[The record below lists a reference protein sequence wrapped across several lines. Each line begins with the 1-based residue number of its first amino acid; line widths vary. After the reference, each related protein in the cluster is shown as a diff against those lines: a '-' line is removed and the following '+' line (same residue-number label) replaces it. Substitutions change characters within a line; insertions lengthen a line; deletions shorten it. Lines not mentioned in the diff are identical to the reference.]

1 LADPSAILSCL
12 RVSRRFHAL
21 AYQHIDVLYR
31 HVFVDRDTVKSVF
44 QGIEWARLEEQWTV
58 APRRSR
64 SYDGYSDDDN
74 ELDSLDNDQGIGL
87 SEHCSSPSD
96 SSQEPGWSSSS
107 TSTWDLDIRRL
118 RNLGRRFVPDYSD
131 LENSGEEG
139 DGERTFY
146 YLADESDCG
155 DGEERHS
162 YGGSIWSEGGS
173 GVGDEEWD
181 WSVSD
186 FMSPSRVIEV
196 GEAENEQGGKRN
208 HCWTE
213 EGDDWDALAGVASR
227 KRRRRWSRDE
237 SDPNREWSEGSE
249 GDSESSRSNWD
260 ITKSSANS
268 RSPSLDHTSSEDEC
282 DREPL
287 HSKAQTVPLID
298 AIPRVDEPGLRRPS
312 LPISPGSSLF
322 PWDYEY
328 SSDGDA
334 QHTRKS
340 YALSK
345 CQVLTL
351 SDRWSRT
358 DLRDHSHNI
367 LHNGKAH
374 QLLAA
379 VTTLRILPPPDSTN
393 NIDNDGITALCEQE
407 GHCRFV
413 RELSPR
419 KIVHRN
425 LGDAVAELQWEKAVD
440 ELVLFLPF
448 AGWTDPTHY
457 PEYSTEYG
465 IACSRTKASTIVLGP
480 GIKKGSQTR
489 RPVSGHREW

>member
-1 LADPSAILSCL
+1 
-12 RVSRRFHAL
+12 VF
-21 AYQHIDVLYR
+21 IDR
-31 HVFVDRDTVKSVF
+31 NTVQSVF
-44 QGIEWARLEEQWTV
+44 QGIDWARLEEKWTV

-74 ELDSLDNDQGIGL
+74 ELDTLDHDQEIGL
-87 SEHCSSPSD
+87 NEHYPSPSD
-96 SSQEPGWSSSS
+96 SSLESIRSCSS
-107 TSTWDLDIRRL
+107 TGTWDLDIRRL
-118 RNLGRRFVPDYSD
+118 RNIGRRFVPEYSD

-139 DGERTFY
+139 DDERACCH
-146 YLADESDCG
+146 LADESECG
-155 DGEERHS
+155 DREARVSFCGSVWSDGES
-162 YGGSIWSEGGS
+162 
-173 GVGDEEWD
+173 VAGDEEWD
-181 WSVSD
+181 PSD
-186 FMSPSRVIEV
+186 SDCMVPSHVFEV
-196 GEAENEQGGKRN
+196 GEEEYEQEGKRS

-213 EGDDWDALAGVASR
+213 EGDDWDDLAGVASR

-237 SDPNREWSEGSE
+237 SDPDREWSKGSE
-249 GDSESSRSNWD
+249 GDSESSSSNWD
-260 ITKSSANS
+260 ITNSSANN
-268 RSPSLDHTSSEDEC
+268 RSPSLDHTSSDDEC

-287 HSKAQTVPLID
+287 HLKAQTVPPLD
-298 AIPRVDEPGLRRPS
+298 AIPRADEPRLRRLS

-358 DLRDHSHNI
+358 DLRDHSHDI
-367 LHNGKAH
+367 FHNGKAH
-374 QLLAA
+374 QLLPA

-425 LGDAVAELQWEKAVD
+425 SES
-440 ELVLFLPF
+440 P
-448 AGWTDPTHY
+448 
-457 PEYSTEYG
+457 
-465 IACSRTKASTIVLGP
+465 SRSFSG
-480 GIKKGSQTR
+480 R
-489 RPVSGHREW
+489 RLWMS